1 MVKAPVKVVIRTRP
15 TANFAYKNI
24 QINETTN
31 YIGINIP
38 KNAESGY
45 VNHQTEDWG
54 FNFDKVLQN
63 VS

>member
-1 MVKAPVKVVIRTRP
+1 LIQSRGKIEKRMVKAPVKVIIRTRP

-45 VNHQTEDWG
+45 VNH
-54 FNFDKVLQN
+54 
-63 VS
+63 

>member
-1 MVKAPVKVVIRTRP
+1 MVKAPVKVIIRTRP

-38 KNAESGY
+38 KNVESGY
-45 VNHQTEDWG
+45 VNH
-54 FNFDKVLQN
+54 
-63 VS
+63 